1 MAAILLTESIQY
13 SLVKLKKPIF
23 VLMLDAKSAFDKV
36 VRECAIRNAYLAG
49 TTGHGLLYINS
60 RLENRKTI
68 VEWDKVLMGPVDDT
82 LGVEQGV

>member
-1 MAAILLTESIQY
+1 
-13 SLVKLKKPIF
+13 
-23 VLMLDAKSAFDKV
+23 MLDAKSAFDKV